1 MSNQERGY
9 IDPSVTVLIAAV
21 GGIVFGGP
29 LLVETLG
36 SGMPSATRILV
47 GGAVVV
53 LMHTYAISFAVH
65 EAHWEAHSRG
75 ERVGLNRA
83 PVLRGRMG
91 AVAVSL
97 CYAIGVWR
105 FARADA
111 VNGWAIACYGGL
123 GAGVLAGALI
133 AHSIGTRDSP

>member
-65 EAHWEAHSRG
+65 EAHWEAHSRFSGG
-75 ERVGLNRA
+75 EWA
-83 PVLRGRMG
+83 PSPSRS
-91 AVAVSL
+91 ATPSA
-97 CYAIGVWR
+97 
-105 FARADA
+105 F
-111 VNGWAIACYGGL
+111 GGL
-123 GAGVLAGALI
+123 PVRTPSMAGPSHATVDLAPGCWPAPSSPTALERGI
-133 AHSIGTRDSP
+133 RPERGVTAANG